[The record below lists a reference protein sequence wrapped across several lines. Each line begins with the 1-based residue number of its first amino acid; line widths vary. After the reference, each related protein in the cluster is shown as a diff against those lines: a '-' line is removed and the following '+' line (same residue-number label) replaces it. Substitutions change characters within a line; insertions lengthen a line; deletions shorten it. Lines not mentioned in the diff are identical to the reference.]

1 MDIVGRRNWYFLL
14 SLAIILPGIISMA
27 FFGFR
32 LGIDFAGGDQYNLA
46 FTKPVQ
52 ASVVQKE
59 MDTFNV
65 EATVQQAGPNGV
77 LITTKPLSSAQE
89 TSIRPDLSQQS
100 PLGPARSSYAQ
111 VGPTIAR
118 ELVVGAGG
126 LIAIASILIVIYL
139 SFRFNYKF
147 AVCAILALL
156 HDVFVLTGIY
166 SILGKVFNL
175 PLGEINTLFVTAVLT
190 VIGFSVH
197 DTIVIFDRIREN
209 LRQASRLTFEQNVN
223 LSIIQSVARSV
234 NTSMT
239 VVFVLVALFL
249 ISPQNIKGFTLALLI
264 GIVSGTYSSIFN
276 ASPLLVVWRR
286 LAPREGV
293 LYSGPSEY
301 ELCKAGPSAL
311 FLLVATPSTTSQLDR
326 IRELIMPTVSFLG
339 YQLYDLA
346 LAGSGSSTTLRV
358 RIDRPEGVTLADCER
373 VSKSVSALLDQADP
387 FPTRYELE
395 VSSPGAERPL
405 RNLDEYRRFIGRRA
419 NVRYRMGGDSE
430 QVAEGRLTAVSDD
443 MIELQL
449 GEGKHLRTVAIP
461 LVDIVSARLAI
472 DLSRR

>member
-46 FTKPVQ
+46 FTQPVQ
-52 ASVVQKE
+52 ATAVQKE

-65 EATVQQAGPNGV
+65 EATVQQAGSNGV

-89 TSIRPDLSQQS
+89 TTIRADLAKKF
-100 PLGPARSSYAQ
+100 PLDPPRSSYAQ

-139 SFRFNYKF
+139 SIRFNYKF
-147 AVCAILALL
+147 AICAILALL

-166 SILGKVFNL
+166 SILGKVLNL
-175 PLGEINTLFVTAVLT
+175 PLGEINTLFVTAALT

-223 LSIIQSVARSV
+223 LSIIQSLARSV

-286 LAPREGV
+286 LDPR
-293 LYSGPSEY
+293 
-301 ELCKAGPSAL
+301 
-311 FLLVATPSTTSQLDR
+311 
-326 IRELIMPTVSFLG
+326 
-339 YQLYDLA
+339 
-346 LAGSGSSTTLRV
+346 
-358 RIDRPEGVTLADCER
+358 
-373 VSKSVSALLDQADP
+373 
-387 FPTRYELE
+387 
-395 VSSPGAERPL
+395 
-405 RNLDEYRRFIGRRA
+405 
-419 NVRYRMGGDSE
+419 
-430 QVAEGRLTAVSDD
+430 
-443 MIELQL
+443 
-449 GEGKHLRTVAIP
+449 
-461 LVDIVSARLAI
+461 
-472 DLSRR
+472 

>member
-14 SLAIILPGIISMA
+14 SLAIILPGIVSMA

-46 FTKPVQ
+46 FTRPVQ
-52 ASVVQKE
+52 ATTVQKE

-89 TSIRPDLSQQS
+89 TAIRADLAKKF
-100 PLGPARSSYAQ
+100 PLDPSRSSYAQ

-126 LIAIASILIVIYL
+126 LIVIASILIVIYL
-139 SFRFNYKF
+139 SIRFNYKF
-147 AVCAILALL
+147 AICAILALL

-223 LSIIQSVARSV
+223 LSIIQSLARSI

-286 LAPREGV
+286 LDPR
-293 LYSGPSEY
+293 
-301 ELCKAGPSAL
+301 
-311 FLLVATPSTTSQLDR
+311 
-326 IRELIMPTVSFLG
+326 
-339 YQLYDLA
+339 
-346 LAGSGSSTTLRV
+346 
-358 RIDRPEGVTLADCER
+358 
-373 VSKSVSALLDQADP
+373 
-387 FPTRYELE
+387 
-395 VSSPGAERPL
+395 
-405 RNLDEYRRFIGRRA
+405 
-419 NVRYRMGGDSE
+419 
-430 QVAEGRLTAVSDD
+430 
-443 MIELQL
+443 
-449 GEGKHLRTVAIP
+449 
-461 LVDIVSARLAI
+461 
-472 DLSRR
+472 

>member
-32 LGIDFAGGDQYNLA
+32 LGIDFAGGAQYNLA
-46 FTKPVQ
+46 FTQPVQ

-65 EATVQQAGPNGV
+65 EATVQQAGSNGV

-89 TSIRPDLSQQS
+89 TTIRADLTEKFAVD
-100 PLGPARSSYAQ
+100 PTKSSYAQ

-126 LIAIASILIVIYL
+126 LVAIASILIVLYL

-147 AVCAILALL
+147 AIAAILALL

-175 PLGEINTLFVTAVLT
+175 PLGEINTLFVTAALT

-223 LSIIQSVARSV
+223 LSIIQSLARSV

-239 VVFVLVALFL
+239 VIFVLVALFL
-249 ISPQNIKGFTLALLI
+249 ISPQNICLLY
-264 GIVSGTYSSIFN
+264 T
-276 ASPLLVVWRR
+276 SPS
-286 LAPREGV
+286 PR
-293 LYSGPSEY
+293 
-301 ELCKAGPSAL
+301 
-311 FLLVATPSTTSQLDR
+311 
-326 IRELIMPTVSFLG
+326 
-339 YQLYDLA
+339 
-346 LAGSGSSTTLRV
+346 
-358 RIDRPEGVTLADCER
+358 
-373 VSKSVSALLDQADP
+373 
-387 FPTRYELE
+387 
-395 VSSPGAERPL
+395 
-405 RNLDEYRRFIGRRA
+405 
-419 NVRYRMGGDSE
+419 
-430 QVAEGRLTAVSDD
+430 
-443 MIELQL
+443 
-449 GEGKHLRTVAIP
+449 
-461 LVDIVSARLAI
+461 
-472 DLSRR
+472 DLSTSRMPSSA

>member
-14 SLAIILPGIISMA
+14 SLAIILPGIVSMA

-46 FTKPVQ
+46 FTRPVQ
-52 ASVVQKE
+52 ATTVQKE

-89 TSIRPDLSQQS
+89 TAIRADLAKKF
-100 PLGPARSSYAQ
+100 PLDPSRSSYAQ

-118 ELVVGAGG
+118 ELIVGAGG
-126 LIAIASILIVIYL
+126 LIVIASILIVIYL
-139 SFRFNYKF
+139 SIRFNYKF
-147 AVCAILALL
+147 AICAILALL

-223 LSIIQSVARSV
+223 LSIIQSLARSV

-286 LAPREGV
+286 LDPR
-293 LYSGPSEY
+293 
-301 ELCKAGPSAL
+301 
-311 FLLVATPSTTSQLDR
+311 
-326 IRELIMPTVSFLG
+326 
-339 YQLYDLA
+339 
-346 LAGSGSSTTLRV
+346 
-358 RIDRPEGVTLADCER
+358 
-373 VSKSVSALLDQADP
+373 
-387 FPTRYELE
+387 
-395 VSSPGAERPL
+395 
-405 RNLDEYRRFIGRRA
+405 
-419 NVRYRMGGDSE
+419 
-430 QVAEGRLTAVSDD
+430 
-443 MIELQL
+443 
-449 GEGKHLRTVAIP
+449 
-461 LVDIVSARLAI
+461 
-472 DLSRR
+472 

>member
-46 FTKPVQ
+46 FTQPVQ
-52 ASVVQKE
+52 ASSVQKE

-65 EATVQQAGPNGV
+65 EATVQQAGSNGV
-77 LITTKPLSSAQE
+77 LITTKPLASAQE
-89 TSIRPDLSQQS
+89 TTIRADLAQKF
-100 PLGPARSSYAQ
+100 PLDPTRSSYAQ

-118 ELVVGAGG
+118 ELVVGAAG

-139 SFRFNYKF
+139 SIRFNYKF
-147 AVCAILALL
+147 AICAILALL

-175 PLGEINTLFVTAVLT
+175 PLGEINTLFVTAALT

-223 LSIIQSVARSV
+223 LSIIQSLARSV

-239 VVFVLVALFL
+239 VVFVLVALYL

-286 LAPREGV
+286 LDPR
-293 LYSGPSEY
+293 
-301 ELCKAGPSAL
+301 
-311 FLLVATPSTTSQLDR
+311 
-326 IRELIMPTVSFLG
+326 
-339 YQLYDLA
+339 
-346 LAGSGSSTTLRV
+346 
-358 RIDRPEGVTLADCER
+358 
-373 VSKSVSALLDQADP
+373 
-387 FPTRYELE
+387 
-395 VSSPGAERPL
+395 
-405 RNLDEYRRFIGRRA
+405 
-419 NVRYRMGGDSE
+419 
-430 QVAEGRLTAVSDD
+430 
-443 MIELQL
+443 
-449 GEGKHLRTVAIP
+449 
-461 LVDIVSARLAI
+461 
-472 DLSRR
+472 

>member
-46 FTKPVQ
+46 FAQPVQ

-65 EATVQQAGPNGV
+65 EATVQQAGSNGV

-89 TSIRPDLSQQS
+89 TTIRADLAQKF
-100 PLGPARSSYAQ
+100 PLDPARSSYAQ

-126 LIAIASILIVIYL
+126 LIVIASILIVLYL

-147 AVCAILALL
+147 AIAAILALL
-156 HDVFVLTGIY
+156 HDVFILTGIY

-223 LSIIQSVARSV
+223 LSIIQSLARSV

-286 LAPREGV
+286 LDPR
-293 LYSGPSEY
+293 
-301 ELCKAGPSAL
+301 
-311 FLLVATPSTTSQLDR
+311 
-326 IRELIMPTVSFLG
+326 
-339 YQLYDLA
+339 
-346 LAGSGSSTTLRV
+346 
-358 RIDRPEGVTLADCER
+358 
-373 VSKSVSALLDQADP
+373 
-387 FPTRYELE
+387 
-395 VSSPGAERPL
+395 
-405 RNLDEYRRFIGRRA
+405 
-419 NVRYRMGGDSE
+419 
-430 QVAEGRLTAVSDD
+430 
-443 MIELQL
+443 
-449 GEGKHLRTVAIP
+449 
-461 LVDIVSARLAI
+461 
-472 DLSRR
+472 

>member
-27 FFGFR
+27 LFGFR

-46 FTKPVQ
+46 FTRPVQ

-89 TSIRPDLSQQS
+89 TTIRADLAQKF
-100 PLGPARSSYAQ
+100 PLDPSKSSYAQ

-118 ELVVGAGG
+118 ELVVGSGG

-156 HDVFVLTGIY
+156 HDVFLLTGIY

-223 LSIIQSVARSV
+223 LSIIQSLARSL

-286 LAPREGV
+286 LDPR
-293 LYSGPSEY
+293 
-301 ELCKAGPSAL
+301 
-311 FLLVATPSTTSQLDR
+311 
-326 IRELIMPTVSFLG
+326 
-339 YQLYDLA
+339 
-346 LAGSGSSTTLRV
+346 
-358 RIDRPEGVTLADCER
+358 
-373 VSKSVSALLDQADP
+373 
-387 FPTRYELE
+387 
-395 VSSPGAERPL
+395 
-405 RNLDEYRRFIGRRA
+405 
-419 NVRYRMGGDSE
+419 
-430 QVAEGRLTAVSDD
+430 
-443 MIELQL
+443 
-449 GEGKHLRTVAIP
+449 
-461 LVDIVSARLAI
+461 
-472 DLSRR
+472 

>member
-65 EATVQQAGPNGV
+65 EATVQQAGPDGV

-89 TSIRPDLSQQS
+89 TTIRADLAQKF
-100 PLGPARSSYAQ
+100 PLDPARSSYAQ

-223 LSIIQSVARSV
+223 LSIIQSLARSL

-286 LAPREGV
+286 LDPR
-293 LYSGPSEY
+293 
-301 ELCKAGPSAL
+301 
-311 FLLVATPSTTSQLDR
+311 
-326 IRELIMPTVSFLG
+326 
-339 YQLYDLA
+339 
-346 LAGSGSSTTLRV
+346 
-358 RIDRPEGVTLADCER
+358 
-373 VSKSVSALLDQADP
+373 
-387 FPTRYELE
+387 
-395 VSSPGAERPL
+395 
-405 RNLDEYRRFIGRRA
+405 
-419 NVRYRMGGDSE
+419 
-430 QVAEGRLTAVSDD
+430 
-443 MIELQL
+443 
-449 GEGKHLRTVAIP
+449 
-461 LVDIVSARLAI
+461 
-472 DLSRR
+472 

>member
-14 SLAIILPGIISMA
+14 SLAIILPGIVSMA

-46 FTKPVQ
+46 FTRPVQ
-52 ASVVQKE
+52 ATTVQKE

-65 EATVQQAGPNGV
+65 EATVQQAGTNGV

-89 TSIRPDLSQQS
+89 TAIRADLAKKF
-100 PLGPARSSYAQ
+100 PLDPSRSSYAQ

-126 LIAIASILIVIYL
+126 LIVIASILIVIYL
-139 SFRFNYKF
+139 SIRFNYKF
-147 AVCAILALL
+147 AICAILALL

-223 LSIIQSVARSV
+223 LSIIQSLARSV

-286 LAPREGV
+286 LDPR
-293 LYSGPSEY
+293 
-301 ELCKAGPSAL
+301 
-311 FLLVATPSTTSQLDR
+311 
-326 IRELIMPTVSFLG
+326 
-339 YQLYDLA
+339 
-346 LAGSGSSTTLRV
+346 
-358 RIDRPEGVTLADCER
+358 
-373 VSKSVSALLDQADP
+373 
-387 FPTRYELE
+387 
-395 VSSPGAERPL
+395 
-405 RNLDEYRRFIGRRA
+405 
-419 NVRYRMGGDSE
+419 
-430 QVAEGRLTAVSDD
+430 
-443 MIELQL
+443 
-449 GEGKHLRTVAIP
+449 
-461 LVDIVSARLAI
+461 
-472 DLSRR
+472 

>member
-14 SLAIILPGIISMA
+14 SLAIILPGIISML

-46 FTKPVQ
+46 FTRPVQ
-52 ASVVQKE
+52 ATTVQKE

-65 EATVQQAGPNGV
+65 EATVHQAGTNGV

-89 TSIRPDLSQQS
+89 TAIRADLAKKF
-100 PLGPARSSYAQ
+100 PLDPSRSSYAQ

-126 LIAIASILIVIYL
+126 LIVIASILIVIYL
-139 SFRFNYKF
+139 SIRFNYKF
-147 AVCAILALL
+147 AICAILALL

-223 LSIIQSVARSV
+223 LSIIQSLARSI

-286 LAPREGV
+286 LDPR
-293 LYSGPSEY
+293 
-301 ELCKAGPSAL
+301 
-311 FLLVATPSTTSQLDR
+311 
-326 IRELIMPTVSFLG
+326 
-339 YQLYDLA
+339 
-346 LAGSGSSTTLRV
+346 
-358 RIDRPEGVTLADCER
+358 
-373 VSKSVSALLDQADP
+373 
-387 FPTRYELE
+387 
-395 VSSPGAERPL
+395 
-405 RNLDEYRRFIGRRA
+405 
-419 NVRYRMGGDSE
+419 
-430 QVAEGRLTAVSDD
+430 
-443 MIELQL
+443 
-449 GEGKHLRTVAIP
+449 
-461 LVDIVSARLAI
+461 
-472 DLSRR
+472 

>member
-14 SLAIILPGIISMA
+14 SLAVILPGIISMA

-46 FTKPVQ
+46 FTKPVE
-52 ASVVQKE
+52 AVAVQKD

-89 TSIRPDLSQQS
+89 TTIRADLAQKF
-100 PLGPARSSYAQ
+100 PLDPSRSSYAQ

-139 SFRFNYKF
+139 SIRFNYKF
-147 AVCAILALL
+147 AICAILALL
-156 HDVFVLTGIY
+156 HDVFILTGIY

-223 LSIIQSVARSV
+223 LSIIQSIARSV

-286 LAPREGV
+286 LDPR
-293 LYSGPSEY
+293 
-301 ELCKAGPSAL
+301 
-311 FLLVATPSTTSQLDR
+311 
-326 IRELIMPTVSFLG
+326 
-339 YQLYDLA
+339 
-346 LAGSGSSTTLRV
+346 
-358 RIDRPEGVTLADCER
+358 
-373 VSKSVSALLDQADP
+373 
-387 FPTRYELE
+387 
-395 VSSPGAERPL
+395 
-405 RNLDEYRRFIGRRA
+405 
-419 NVRYRMGGDSE
+419 
-430 QVAEGRLTAVSDD
+430 
-443 MIELQL
+443 
-449 GEGKHLRTVAIP
+449 
-461 LVDIVSARLAI
+461 
-472 DLSRR
+472 

>member
-46 FTKPVQ
+46 FTRPVQ
-52 ASVVQKE
+52 STTVQKE

-89 TSIRPDLSQQS
+89 TAIRADLAKKF
-100 PLGPARSSYAQ
+100 PLDPSRSSYAQ

-139 SFRFNYKF
+139 SIRFNYKF
-147 AVCAILALL
+147 AICAILALL

-223 LSIIQSVARSV
+223 LSIIQSLARSV

-286 LAPREGV
+286 LDPR
-293 LYSGPSEY
+293 
-301 ELCKAGPSAL
+301 
-311 FLLVATPSTTSQLDR
+311 
-326 IRELIMPTVSFLG
+326 
-339 YQLYDLA
+339 
-346 LAGSGSSTTLRV
+346 
-358 RIDRPEGVTLADCER
+358 
-373 VSKSVSALLDQADP
+373 
-387 FPTRYELE
+387 
-395 VSSPGAERPL
+395 
-405 RNLDEYRRFIGRRA
+405 
-419 NVRYRMGGDSE
+419 
-430 QVAEGRLTAVSDD
+430 
-443 MIELQL
+443 
-449 GEGKHLRTVAIP
+449 
-461 LVDIVSARLAI
+461 
-472 DLSRR
+472 

>member
-14 SLAIILPGIISMA
+14 SLAIISMA

-32 LGIDFAGGDQYNLA
+32 LGIDFQGGDQYNLA
-46 FTKPVQ
+46 FTQPVQ

-65 EATVQQAGPNGV
+65 EATVQQAGANGV

-89 TSIRPDLSQQS
+89 TTIRGDLAEKF
-100 PLGPARSSYAQ
+100 PLDPSRSSYAQ

-139 SFRFNYKF
+139 SIRFNYKF
-147 AVCAILALL
+147 AVAAILALL
-156 HDVFVLTGIY
+156 HDVFVLTGIW
-166 SILGKVFNL
+166 SILGKVFNS
-175 PLGEINTLFVTAVLT
+175 PLGEINTLFVTAALT

-223 LSIIQSVARSV
+223 LSIIQSLARSL

-239 VVFVLVALFL
+239 VIFVLVALFL
-249 ISPQNIKGFTLALLI
+249 ISPTNIKGFTLALLI

-286 LAPREGV
+286 LDPR
-293 LYSGPSEY
+293 
-301 ELCKAGPSAL
+301 
-311 FLLVATPSTTSQLDR
+311 
-326 IRELIMPTVSFLG
+326 
-339 YQLYDLA
+339 
-346 LAGSGSSTTLRV
+346 
-358 RIDRPEGVTLADCER
+358 
-373 VSKSVSALLDQADP
+373 
-387 FPTRYELE
+387 
-395 VSSPGAERPL
+395 
-405 RNLDEYRRFIGRRA
+405 
-419 NVRYRMGGDSE
+419 
-430 QVAEGRLTAVSDD
+430 
-443 MIELQL
+443 
-449 GEGKHLRTVAIP
+449 
-461 LVDIVSARLAI
+461 
-472 DLSRR
+472 

>member
-1 MDIVGRRNWYFLL
+1 MNIVGRRNWYFLL
-14 SLAIILPGIISMA
+14 SLAIILPGILSMA

-46 FTKPVQ
+46 FTSPVQ
-52 ASVVQKE
+52 ASAVQKE

-65 EATVQQAGPNGV
+65 EATAQQAGSNGV
-77 LITTKPLSSAQE
+77 LVTTKPLSSDLE
-89 TSIRPDLSQQS
+89 TTIRTDLSKKFPVDPS
-100 PLGPARSSYAQ
+100 RSSYAQ
-111 VGPTIAR
+111 VGPTIAK

-139 SFRFNYKF
+139 SIRFNYKF
-147 AVCAILALL
+147 AICAILALL
-156 HDVFVLTGIY
+156 HDVFVLTGVY

-223 LSIIQSVARSV
+223 LSIIQSLARSL

-286 LAPREGV
+286 LDPR
-293 LYSGPSEY
+293 
-301 ELCKAGPSAL
+301 
-311 FLLVATPSTTSQLDR
+311 
-326 IRELIMPTVSFLG
+326 
-339 YQLYDLA
+339 
-346 LAGSGSSTTLRV
+346 
-358 RIDRPEGVTLADCER
+358 
-373 VSKSVSALLDQADP
+373 
-387 FPTRYELE
+387 
-395 VSSPGAERPL
+395 
-405 RNLDEYRRFIGRRA
+405 
-419 NVRYRMGGDSE
+419 
-430 QVAEGRLTAVSDD
+430 
-443 MIELQL
+443 
-449 GEGKHLRTVAIP
+449 
-461 LVDIVSARLAI
+461 
-472 DLSRR
+472 

>member
-1 MDIVGRRNWYFLL
+1 
-14 SLAIILPGIISMA
+14 MA

-46 FTKPVQ
+46 FSQPVQ
-52 ASVVQKE
+52 ATVFQKE

-65 EATVQQAGPNGV
+65 EATVQQAGANGV
-77 LITTKPLSSAQE
+77 LITTKPLSSAQAF
-89 TSIRPDLSQQS
+89 TIRADLADNF
-100 PLGPARSSYAQ
+100 PLDPSRASSAE

-139 SFRFNYKF
+139 SIRFNYKF
-147 AVCAILALL
+147 AICAILALL
-156 HDVFVLTGIY
+156 HDVFILTGIY

-209 LRQASRLTFEQNVN
+209 LRQASRLTFEHNVN
-223 LSIIQSVARSV
+223 LSIIQAIARSA

-264 GIVSGTYSSIFN
+264 GIISGTYSSIFN

-286 LAPREGV
+286 LDPR
-293 LYSGPSEY
+293 
-301 ELCKAGPSAL
+301 
-311 FLLVATPSTTSQLDR
+311 
-326 IRELIMPTVSFLG
+326 
-339 YQLYDLA
+339 
-346 LAGSGSSTTLRV
+346 
-358 RIDRPEGVTLADCER
+358 
-373 VSKSVSALLDQADP
+373 
-387 FPTRYELE
+387 
-395 VSSPGAERPL
+395 
-405 RNLDEYRRFIGRRA
+405 
-419 NVRYRMGGDSE
+419 
-430 QVAEGRLTAVSDD
+430 
-443 MIELQL
+443 
-449 GEGKHLRTVAIP
+449 
-461 LVDIVSARLAI
+461 
-472 DLSRR
+472 

>member
-46 FTKPVQ
+46 FTQPVQ
-52 ASVVQKE
+52 AAAVQKE

-65 EATVQQAGPNGV
+65 EATVQQAGTDGV
-77 LITTKPLSSAQE
+77 LVTTKPLTSAQE
-89 TSIRPDLSQQS
+89 TTIRSDLTEKFPVDAS
-100 PLGPARSSYAQ
+100 RSSYAQ
-111 VGPTIAR
+111 VGPTIAK

-126 LIAIASILIVIYL
+126 LIAIASIMIVIYL

-175 PLGEINTLFVTAVLT
+175 PLGEINTLFVTAALT

-223 LSIIQSVARSV
+223 LSIIQSLARSL

-239 VVFVLVALFL
+239 VIFVLVALFL

-286 LAPREGV
+286 LDPR
-293 LYSGPSEY
+293 
-301 ELCKAGPSAL
+301 
-311 FLLVATPSTTSQLDR
+311 
-326 IRELIMPTVSFLG
+326 
-339 YQLYDLA
+339 
-346 LAGSGSSTTLRV
+346 
-358 RIDRPEGVTLADCER
+358 
-373 VSKSVSALLDQADP
+373 
-387 FPTRYELE
+387 
-395 VSSPGAERPL
+395 
-405 RNLDEYRRFIGRRA
+405 
-419 NVRYRMGGDSE
+419 
-430 QVAEGRLTAVSDD
+430 
-443 MIELQL
+443 
-449 GEGKHLRTVAIP
+449 
-461 LVDIVSARLAI
+461 
-472 DLSRR
+472 